1 MRSLLAHSGIG
12 KSLRLGLGTDAIAL
26 VDARRW
32 RRAPVAV
39 LAEASLGA
47 SGLDHL
53 ALALRAMLADADVA
67 GRCLTVI
74 VSDELARL
82 WQVIP
87 PEGSARMADLEGA
100 AALRFQALYG
110 AAPVGWRI
118 GADWSVKR
126 PFLAAGLPASLVALI
141 EQLAA
146 ENKMPLVEITPQF
159 VAAFNGVR
167 AKLAGDAWFGVL
179 QANVLTLGVQA
190 VAGHL
195 GAVRAAAVPAGA
207 DGAWLAQHVTREA
220 LRLDVPAPRRLQLCG
235 AAPSNWQGQAALDCQ
250 LFDAGRNG
258 EGWSAPVRLAC
269 SGSRA

>member
-1 MRSLLAHSGIG
+1 MLKGFG

-32 RRAPVAV
+32 RRAPVEV
-39 LAEASLGA
+39 LAEASLGS

-53 ALALRAMLADADVA
+53 AVALRALLADADVA
-67 GRCLTVI
+67 GRALTVI

-82 WQVIP
+82 WQVAP

-126 PFLAAGLPASLVALI
+126 PFLAAGLPAALLALLEEVAQ
-141 EQLAA
+141 EQKLR
-146 ENKMPLVEITPQF
+146 LVEVTPQF

-167 AKLAGDAWFGVL
+167 AKIAGDAWFGVL
-179 QANVLTLGVQA
+179 QAGVLTLGVQA

-195 GAVRAAAVPAGA
+195 GAVRAMAVPAGA
-207 DGAWLAQHVTREA
+207 DGDWLARHVAREA
-220 LRLDVPAPRRLQLCG
+220 LRLDVPAPTRLQLCG
-235 AAPSNWQGQAALDCQ
+235 DAPSNWQKPGNGGLTCT
-250 LFDAGRNG
+250 LFDAGRSG

>member
-1 MRSLLAHSGIG
+1 MRSLFAGFG
-12 KSLRLGLGTDAIAL
+12 KSLRLGLGVDAIAL
-26 VDARRW
+26 VEARRW
-32 RRAPVAV
+32 RRAPVEV
-39 LAEASLGA
+39 LAEASLGS

-53 ALALRAMLADADVA
+53 ALALRAMLSDAGVA
-67 GRCLTVI
+67 GRSLTVI

-82 WQVIP
+82 WQVAP

-126 PFLAAGLPASLVALI
+126 PFLAAGLPSALVALI
-141 EQLAA
+141 EQVAA
-146 ENKMPLVEITPQF
+146 EHRMPLVEVTPQF

-167 AKLAGDAWFGVL
+167 ARLRGDAWFGVL
-179 QANVLTLGVQA
+179 QAGVLTLGVQA

-195 GAVRAAAVPAGA
+195 GAVRAAAVPPGA
-207 DGAWLAQHVTREA
+207 DGDWLARHVVREA
-220 LRLDVPAPRRLQLCG
+220 LRLDVAAPGRLQLCG
-235 AAPSNWQGQAALDCQ
+235 DAPPNWQRQDGLDCT
-250 LFDAGRNG
+250 LFDAGRSG
-258 EGWSAPVRLAC
+258 AGWSAPVRLAC

>member
-1 MRSLLAHSGIG
+1 MRSLYSGFG

-26 VDARRW
+26 VDAQRW
-32 RRAPVAV
+32 RRAPVDV

-53 ALALRAMLADADVA
+53 AVALRAMLQDADVA
-67 GRCLTVI
+67 GRALTVI

-82 WQVIP
+82 WQVSP
-87 PEGSARMADLEGA
+87 PDGSARMADLEGA

-126 PFLAAGLPASLVALI
+126 PFLAAGLPAALLALLEEI
-141 EQLAA
+141 AA
-146 ENKMPLVEITPQF
+146 EQSLRLVEVTPQF

-167 AKLAGDAWFGVL
+167 AKLADDAWFGVL
-179 QANVLTLGVQA
+179 QAGVLTLGVQA

-195 GAVRAAAVPAGA
+195 GAVRAVAVPAGA
-207 DGAWLAQHVTREA
+207 DGAWLATHVTREA
-220 LRLDVPAPRRLQLCG
+220 LRLDVPAPGRLQLCG
-235 AAPSNWQGQAALDCQ
+235 DAPSNWQTQGKLACT

-258 EGWSAPVRLAC
+258 AGWSAPVRLAC

>member
-1 MRSLLAHSGIG
+1 MRSFLGSGWN

-39 LAEASLGA
+39 LAEASLGS
-47 SGLDHL
+47 SGLDQL
-53 ALALRAMLADADVA
+53 ALSLRAMLSDAGVA
-67 GRCLTVI
+67 GRALTVI

-82 WQVIP
+82 WQVTP

-126 PFLAAGLPASLVALI
+126 PFLAAGLPASLLALLEEVAL
-141 EQLAA
+141 EQRLR
-146 ENKMPLVEITPQF
+146 LVEVTPQF

-179 QANVLTLGVQA
+179 QAGVLTLGVQS

-195 GAVRAAAVPAGA
+195 GAVRTVAVPAGA
-207 DGAWLAQHVTREA
+207 DGEWLARHITREA
-220 LRLDVPAPRRLQLCG
+220 LRLDVPAPARLQLCG
-235 AAPSNWQGQAALDCQ
+235 DAPPSWQGHAKLACT

-258 EGWSAPVRLAC
+258 AGWSAPVRLAC